1 MNTTISRAV
10 IYYQHLENMCIFN
23 KQARTLKEDNVHL
36 KARIEELTKRA
47 EKAERQR
54 NEVINQYEA
63 DVKEKIA
70 EITRLRNIV
79 AGRDNTINQLKA
91 ELDKHR
97 QYRDHRGRYTF
108 RPKNNNG
115 NEVR

>member
-1 MNTTISRAV
+1 
-10 IYYQHLENMCIFN
+10 MCILFN
-23 KQARTLKEDNVHL
+23 KQARILKEENVHL

-63 DVKEKIA
+63 DVKEKIS

-97 QYRDHRGRYTF
+97 QYRDKRGRYTF
-108 RPKNNNG
+108 RPKNKNS